1 MQRRLWA
8 FAVGLL
14 AAGLLLVWAGW
25 IAWRS
30 IEQLSHQL
38 SRDEIE
44 SFEIGDEFTA
54 ELRTLQGV
62 LLRYQINR
70 DAGDWERFAR
80 EGPKLDQWLDKQ
92 RGQLAR
98 PIEHAILGRIDDTF
112 ARYRDAARAVHEAV
126 THPATTPFTSTRVES
141 VEAVLDELWGLDT
154 ELQRAHAAARE
165 SAIRDGQAR
174 LTQLLGMVVGAFLL
188 LMCFAALLAGFV
200 WRDLVR
206 PLQRQLVESRDLLAR
221 QEKLASLG
229 ELAAGVAHEIR
240 NPLTAIKARLF
251 TQEKTLTPNSAAA
264 SDARVIAGEIDR
276 LERIVRGILEFARP
290 PVPHLEPIHLCQLA
304 QEVID
309 LLSPNLANRQIE
321 LRWAGVAPVAVRA
334 DPALLKQVLINLVQ
348 NAAESIPLAGQITIR
363 TRAATGRLPTGQAP
377 VAVLEITDTGPG
389 IPAAIRSRLFDPFFT
404 TKEHGTGLGLSIAA
418 RIIEMHHGAIELQT
432 EPGVGSTFAVLL
444 PLVVLPAKSSNP
456 TRP

>member
-8 FAVGLL
+8 FAAGWV

-30 IEQLSHQL
+30 IERLSHQL

-62 LLRYQINR
+62 LLRYQLRR

-80 EGPKLDQWLDKQ
+80 EGPRLDQWLDKQ

-98 PIEHAILGRIDDTF
+98 PIEHAILDRIDDTF
-112 ARYRDAARAVHEAV
+112 ARYRDAASAVHEAV
-126 THPATTPFTSTRVES
+126 TNNAARPVNNSRVEG

-165 SAIRDGQAR
+165 NALREGRSR
-174 LTQLLGMVVGAFLL
+174 LTLLLGLVGGALALL
-188 LMCFAALLAGFV
+188 LGFAAMLARFV
-200 WRDLVR
+200 WRDLVQ

-251 TQEKTLTPNSAAA
+251 TQQKSLPPGTPAA

-276 LERIVRGILEFARP
+276 LEGIVRGILEFARP
-290 PVPHLEPIHLCQLA
+290 AEPRLEPVHLSRLA
-304 QEVID
+304 QEVVE
-309 LLSPNLANRQIE
+309 LLRPELARRQIQ
-321 LRWAGVAPVAVRA
+321 LQWVDSGPVAAQA
-334 DPALLKQVLINLVQ
+334 DPAQLKQVLINLIQ
-348 NAAESIPLAGQITIR
+348 NSGEAIGHHGAITLR
-363 TRAATGRLPTGQAP
+363 TRSATGRLPTGLAP
-377 VAVLEITDTGPG
+377 VAILEVSDTGPG
-389 IPAAIRSRLFDPFFT
+389 IPATIRGRLFDPFFT

-418 RIIEMHHGAIELQT
+418 RIVEKHHGAFELQT
-432 EPGVGSTFAVLL
+432 EPL
-444 PLVVLPAKSSNP
+444 PPRNRDPIRSLFQ
-456 TRP
+456 RPR